1 MFLQQRSYQL
11 MSGKGGV
18 WHEHEGVTLQMIHCR
33 KMHPPH
39 PFLLHDMA
47 PPIQKLRELPALW
60 DHFIAESKYP
70 CLLFTS
76 FWRLNKQLCVQGSS
90 RVFICF
96 IVRTFSLTLHMVF
109 YHCVLMDSFTVSGSL
124 SIKITAM
131 RKEQLSYRAALSSH
145 LSIAT
150 GQMSL
155 L

>member
-11 MSGKGGV
+11 TSGKGGV
-18 WHEHEGVTLQMIHCR
+18 WHECERVTVQMTHCR

-39 PFLLHDMA
+39 PLLLHNMA

-60 DHFIAESKYP
+60 DHFISESKYP
-70 CLLFTS
+70 CMLFTS

-96 IVRTFSLTLHMVF
+96 IVRTFNLTLHMVF
-109 YHCVLMDSFTVSGSL
+109 YHCVLMDSFTVLRSL

-131 RKEQLSYRAALSSH
+131 RKEQLSYHAALSSY

-150 GQMSL
+150 GQMSPL
-155 L
+155 